1 MEGTITGNKRLA
13 QALKNTEQEDGKV
26 KRKNPMP
33 RYYGKNIMQHAQK
46 KFLQRK
52 ALEANQEKRRERPA
66 EDAGNRTQD

>member
-1 MEGTITGNKRLA
+1 M
-13 QALKNTEQEDGKV
+13 

-66 EDAGNRTQD
+66 EDTGNGTQD

>member
-1 MEGTITGNKRLA
+1 M
-13 QALKNTEQEDGKV
+13 

-52 ALEANQEKRRERPA
+52 AMEANQEKRRERPA
-66 EDAGNRTQD
+66 EDAGNGTQD